1 MRKKE
6 FVWLL
11 VAACFV
17 ACEEEKGRLPESK
30 GQPAELLVVMPS
42 KLMHGETAD
51 TLNTV
56 VDCDAPGLG
65 SSERIF
71 RTMTIGAKGYEKVY
85 KLMHTQLHIEL
96 DPSAKTPTL
105 GVAHDV
111 HAQPQLQ
118 MLIRA
123 ASECD
128 LQQFL
133 SLNRERIQRIILDF
147 QLDRQATF
155 LQRKYSK
162 KVSDDL
168 RRMGFDACVPSDI
181 QSTKPGKNFL
191 WASSN
196 RGGDK
201 DINFVLYTLPWKGEN
216 ICDTSLFVGM
226 RDSVMQ
232 ANVPGSLPGQYMTTT
247 RGQTGKP
254 VLWTEF
260 RMIAGAQQFEVRGLW
275 EMKNGFMGG
284 PFVSLVR
291 VDSTRHQM
299 VVTEGFVFSPNSSKR
314 DLLRSLESALRT
326 VRRIN

>member
-1 MRKKE
+1 MKRLE
-6 FVWLL
+6 LAILL
-11 VAACFV
+11 SVFLVV
-17 ACEEEKGRLPESK
+17 ACDDDKPRLPESK
-30 GQPAELLVVMPS
+30 GQPAELLVVVPS

-85 KLMHTQLHIEL
+85 KLMHTQLHIQL
-96 DPSAKTPTL
+96 DPTAKTPTL

-111 HAQPQLQ
+111 YARPQLQ
-118 MLIRA
+118 ILIRA
-123 ASECD
+123 SSERD

-147 QLDRQATF
+147 QLERQASL

-162 KVSDDL
+162 KVSDEL
-168 RRMGFDACVPSDI
+168 RRMGFDAHVPTDI

-201 DINFVLYTLPWKGEN
+201 DINFVLYTLPWQGED
-216 ICDTSLFVGM
+216 ISDTAFFVKK
-226 RDSVMQ
+226 RDSVMRV
-232 ANVPGSLPGQYMTTT
+232 NIPGSLPGQYMTTT
-247 RGQTGKP
+247 RGQVGQP
-254 VLWTEF
+254 VLWADLRT
-260 RMIAGAQQFEVRGLW
+260 IAEVQQLEVHGLW

-291 VDSTRHQM
+291 VDSVRNQV

-314 DLLRSLESALRT
+314 DLLRSLESSLRT
-326 VRRIN
+326 TKRL

>member
-1 MRKKE
+1 MKGKSLI
-6 FVWLL
+6 LL
-11 VAACFV
+11 VFAFLFAACDD
-17 ACEEEKGRLPESK
+17 EKPRLPESK

-42 KLMHGETAD
+42 KLMHGETSD

-85 KLMHTQLHIEL
+85 KLMHTQLHIEI

-111 HAQPQLQ
+111 HARPQLQ

-123 ASECD
+123 ASERD

-133 SLNRERIQRIILDF
+133 SLNRKRIQRIILDF
-147 QLDRQATF
+147 QLDRQATL
-155 LQRKYSK
+155 LQKKYSK

-168 RRMGFDACVPSDI
+168 RRMGFDARVPSDI

-201 DINFVLYTLPWKGEN
+201 DINFVLYTVPWQGEN
-216 ICDTSLFVGM
+216 ICDTALFVQR

-232 ANVPGSLPGQYMTTT
+232 VNVPGSQPGQYMTTT
-247 RGQTGKP
+247 RGQTGRP
-254 VLWTEF
+254 VLWPEL
-260 RMIAGAQQFEVRGLW
+260 RMIAGVQQFEVRGLW

-291 VDSTRHQM
+291 VDSVRQQ
-299 VVTEGFVFSPNSSKR
+299 VVITEGFVFSPNSSKR

-326 VRRIN
+326 IKHI